1 MDQERQ
7 KLQEKYD
14 RDTKSLEENAK
25 KREQQ
30 LKNELT
36 QKMNEL
42 EKKHKNELEALRK
55 DLDAKHTSAKKV
67 VPSLKTA
74 DNEKKQQVSNAF
86 LVCRFSGVG
95 SKVREREDSSAAGER
110 QV

>member
-14 RDTKSLEENAK
+14 RDTKSLEESAK

-30 LKNELT
+30 LENELT
-36 QKMNEL
+36 QKITEL

-55 DLDAKHTSAKKV
+55 DLDAKHAAAKKV
-67 VPSLKTA
+67 VPRLRTA
-74 DNEKKQQVSNAF
+74 DDGKNNRF
-86 LVCRFSGVG
+86 LMRFLFVFFFRS
-95 SKVREREDSSAAGER
+95 
-110 QV
+110 